1 MATRI
6 LHCGKSIENYNLCI
20 EKKVAGFTK
29 RVADEGDLIYFA
41 VKKSNSTICGARGY
55 LSQLTIQKPWEDSE
69 RFVQAYTIR
78 DLEYCKPFDLSI
90 LSEAGGKYWVL
101 KYVQGSKEIK
111 DEDAKKLLDD
121 SFHAFKQTQFE
132 KLDEEEQDQD
142 VNGIEEMGIET
153 NIGNIKLD
161 DESILTEQIKIMG
174 TFETIRFINET
185 DPIMGLEQSVNN
197 YFYELFPDFPPDRTL
212 LIKDNKMFKTLGI
225 EDSFN
230 KLIVGIQGI
239 PDALLIYYNKDDK
252 IPLRIML
259 IEYECYGESKIK
271 TIEKFNYLNGHII
284 PQLMRFAST
293 FSIVTDKQIREKTIK
308 HWTEKII
315 HYIYQDTETTNKF
328 TAWVKEL
335 DPAINEQQIALRIH
349 QLLMNAFQTQLSIIL
364 IIDELTNE
372 QRDTIKNIIG
382 SFKLENG
389 SSVGF
394 MGYVVRLA
402 QKINIIN
409 DQLEY
414 ALSVQQLF

>member
-1 MATRI
+1 
-6 LHCGKSIENYNLCI
+6 
-20 EKKVAGFTK
+20 
-29 RVADEGDLIYFA
+29 
-41 VKKSNSTICGARGY
+41 
-55 LSQLTIQKPWEDSE
+55 
-69 RFVQAYTIR
+69 
-78 DLEYCKPFDLSI
+78 
-90 LSEAGGKYWVL
+90 
-101 KYVQGSKEIK
+101 
-111 DEDAKKLLDD
+111 
-121 SFHAFKQTQFE
+121 
-132 KLDEEEQDQD
+132 LDEEEQDQD
-142 VNGIEEMGIET
+142 VNGIEEMGMET

-328 TAWVKEL
+328 TSWIKEL